1 MKNYELPI
9 SPNYVS
15 NWGIKEAI
23 REILQNAIDSDNCG
37 HPKQILYSTDG
48 AVLTIINKGA
58 RLPLSSLVLGCSS
71 KDDIDGM
78 IGKFGEGY
86 KLALVVLLRKGLK
99 VDILNGEEEWIPSFK
114 LSDNF
119 GTQVLN
125 IEVNQLPEN
134 AKCDDV
140 VFAIS
145 GIGEDLYK
153 ELQLLFPCINDDYGD
168 VVESDNGTI
177 LLDKKFQGKMYVE
190 GLFIQSDSNFQ
201 YGYNFKSSVV
211 DLDRDRKAINYY
223 ELKKLTAA
231 SVVTAEK
238 CSAEIFKA
246 ISNSYTDIKDITEV
260 LDEASESFLTDYR
273 DMLYEE
279 KGLEENTLVATESVM
294 KQLEQMDIDVPI
306 VKGTEIESYLVA
318 KANDKLGLI
327 YQAKEEAKKK
337 TSEEDAWDYVLDS
350 RWFMLKVWFTKY
362 CKRISKEGKAEFE
375 KILKYS
381 EPSDL
386 YYINKYIPDDFEWTE
401 ENFKNLSE
409 QIKNQT

>member
-37 HPKQILYSTDG
+37 HPKQILYSADG

-145 GIGEDLYK
+145 GIEEDLYK

-168 VVESDNGTI
+168 IVESDNGTI
-177 LLDKKFQGKMYVE
+177 
-190 GLFIQSDSNFQ
+190 
-201 YGYNFKSSVV
+201 
-211 DLDRDRKAINYY
+211 
-223 ELKKLTAA
+223 
-231 SVVTAEK
+231 
-238 CSAEIFKA
+238 
-246 ISNSYTDIKDITEV
+246 
-260 LDEASESFLTDYR
+260 
-273 DMLYEE
+273 
-279 KGLEENTLVATESVM
+279 
-294 KQLEQMDIDVPI
+294 
-306 VKGTEIESYLVA
+306 
-318 KANDKLGLI
+318 
-327 YQAKEEAKKK
+327 
-337 TSEEDAWDYVLDS
+337 
-350 RWFMLKVWFTKY
+350 
-362 CKRISKEGKAEFE
+362 
-375 KILKYS
+375 
-381 EPSDL
+381 
-386 YYINKYIPDDFEWTE
+386 
-401 ENFKNLSE
+401 
-409 QIKNQT
+409 